1 MTIEISNIVRVGIT
15 NRINNVLPY
24 QLKNGKFVL
33 ITNKNKK
40 IFLEAVKVYW
50 LTPDEL
56 DTFNLE
62 LKKVDEIQ
70 VLLKQKI
77 NLLREHIFTK

>member
-1 MTIEISNIVRVGIT
+1 MLIETTNIVRVGIT
-15 NRINNVLPY
+15 NRIKNILPY

-40 IFLEAVKVYW
+40 IFLEGVKVYW

-56 DTFNLE
+56 NNFNQE

-70 VLLKQKI
+70 VLLNKKI